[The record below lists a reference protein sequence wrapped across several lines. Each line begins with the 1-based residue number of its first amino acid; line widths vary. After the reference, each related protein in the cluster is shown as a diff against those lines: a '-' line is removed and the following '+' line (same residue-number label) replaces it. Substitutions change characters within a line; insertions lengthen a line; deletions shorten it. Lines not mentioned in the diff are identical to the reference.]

1 MHGSLNKTQQSPER
15 ERETLDYSLWAKH
28 AQNDPKDALNK
39 NQEKLNNNGESCT
52 VALTQVA
59 SDNFTVNQPTPNML

>member
-1 MHGSLNKTQQSPER
+1 MDGSVNKTQQRER
-15 ERETLDYSLWAKH
+15 ERERHTLDYSLWTKH

-39 NQEKLNNNGESCT
+39 YKEKLNNSESCT
-52 VALTQVA
+52 IALTQVA